1 MRWAAV
7 IIALAVIMTPTGVVI
22 RRRRSDAIGVSIWW
36 IGLRWRLFE
45 CNSTHLAFLCI
56 DSEPRSR
63 DSYEDDYHYDGER
76 EDSDIESSD
85 PHSSR
90 RYRDKERVS
99 PTTSNAAQQQQQ
111 DTTRSTSAAG
121 TTASAR
127 VKQQAQQAQVATK
140 PVTGGGGNVTK
151 KIDMGAASGFG
162 KLDDDDLG
170 INSPTHR
177 HTHAEDDLFDNN
189 NTISSKP
196 ITTTVFK
203 TCPPPSP
210 PSTRSAAH
218 ADFGDFN
225 PREDENEFGDF
236 ASAFGSGSSAVTA
249 TIPSSVAN
257 VTTKKS
263 AVNNPNAAGVFAAD
277 FGSAFIGSGAA
288 VTPASNNGLLFD
300 AIPVAP
306 SAEISLFGSPLASQS
321 QLHDA
326 TQRTAA
332 GNDLLSDFGGLNMNT
347 SIFNGEWT

>member
-1 MRWAAV
+1 ME
-7 IIALAVIMTPTGVVI
+7 G
-22 RRRRSDAIGVSIWW
+22 
-36 IGLRWRLFE
+36 
-45 CNSTHLAFLCI
+45 FLNATQPIHVFVCT

-76 EDSDIESSD
+76 EDSDIESAD

-99 PTTSNAAQQQQQ
+99 PTTSNAAQQQHQ
-111 DTTRSTSAAG
+111 DTIRSTSAAG
-121 TTASAR
+121 STASAR

-140 PVTGGGGNVTK
+140 AVTGGGGNVNK

-249 TIPSSVAN
+249 TATIPSLVAN
-257 VTTKKS
+257 VTTKQS
-263 AVNNPNAAGVFAAD
+263 ANNQNAAGVFAAD
-277 FGSAFIGSGAA
+277 FGSAFIGGGAA

-321 QLHDA
+321 QLHGA
-326 TQRTAA
+326 TQRTGTAA
-332 GNDLLSDFGGLNMNT
+332 GNDLLSDFGGLNMNA
-347 SIFNGEWT
+347 SMFNGEWT